1 MLEDAWAGRI
11 LFFLGDMRPCRRK
24 PFFLGDMMLQ
34 RENRNGNRF
43 CNAWRLG
50 STIPFFFFWQLASS
64 MLLWRLGSTIPFFF
78 FWQLPSHTVPLGIY
92 GPVARWRLEKNAW
105 PFFFWFLGQCP
116 SQCVQ
121 TKKKTKIKKKAAKKK
136 SCYINIKKKK
146 SPFPFFLY
154 GL

>member
-11 LFFLGDMRPCRRK
+11 LFFRRYEALSSEAL
-24 PFFLGDMMLQ
+24 FFRRYDASARKSQDKIDFFMPGALAVQ
-34 RENRNGNRF
+34 F
-43 CNAWRLG
+43 
-50 STIPFFFFWQLASS
+50 PFFFLAAGILNVTVAPWQYNSL
-64 MLLWRLGSTIPFFF
+64 FFL
-78 FWQLPSHTVPLGIY
+78 WQLPSHTVPLGIY

-146 SPFPFFLY
+146 SPFSFFL
-154 GL
+154 

>member
-1 MLEDAWAGRI
+1 MEIDFVMPGALAVQ
-11 LFFLGDMRPCRRK
+11 F
-24 PFFLGDMMLQ
+24 
-34 RENRNGNRF
+34 
-43 CNAWRLG
+43 
-50 STIPFFFFWQLASS
+50 PFFFLAAGILNVTVAPWQYNSL
-64 MLLWRLGSTIPFFF
+64 FF